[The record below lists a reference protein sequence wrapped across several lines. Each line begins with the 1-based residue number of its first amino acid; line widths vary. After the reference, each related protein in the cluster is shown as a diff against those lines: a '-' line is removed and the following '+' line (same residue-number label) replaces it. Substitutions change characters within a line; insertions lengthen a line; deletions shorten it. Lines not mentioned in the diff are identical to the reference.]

1 MRGAGVPSAMDALV
15 VRAPMQFGIERLPIP
30 EPPEGGLLVRVEACG
45 LCGSDLRTLRSGHS
59 RVRFPWTIG
68 HEIAARVVDVGE
80 RYRGPWKPG
89 DGLAVGPLAYCGACP
104 GCLEGRYELCED
116 QREIGQAWP
125 GGFAE
130 FLALP
135 EPVLGLGNV
144 QRAPDGLDPALMTL
158 VEPLSSCIN
167 AQEKAEVGLGDAVAI
182 LGAGPVGCMHAVLAR
197 ARGAFQVVLVDVDPG
212 RLALA
217 APFGADARVDAS
229 AGDPVEAVRAL
240 TGGRGA
246 SVVVAATPSP
256 RAAVQ
261 AVEMARKGGRVVQF
275 GGLPQDES
283 RPGIDVNRIHYQA
296 LHLIGVTTFAPH
308 HNRKALELVASGR
321 VPAAQLVTH
330 RFPLAR
336 FEEGA
341 GLALAGRALK
351 VVFVP

>member
-1 MRGAGVPSAMDALV
+1 MPETMNAVV
-15 VRAPMQFGIERLPIP
+15 VRAPMEFGVDQVLVP
-30 EPPEGGLLVRVEACG
+30 EPPPGGLLVRVQACG
-45 LCGSDLRTLRSGHS
+45 LCGSDLRTLRFGHR
-59 RVRFPWTIG
+59 RVVFPWTIG
-68 HEIAARVVDVGE
+68 HEIAAQVVEVGE
-80 RYRGPWKPG
+80 GYRGPWSVG
-89 DGLAVGPLAYCGACP
+89 DRLAVGPLAYCGACL

-135 EPVLGLGNV
+135 EPVLRLGNV
-144 QRAPDGLDPALMTL
+144 QGAPDGLDPALVTL
-158 VEPLSSCIN
+158 AEPLSSCIN
-167 AQEKAEVGLGDAVAI
+167 AHEKAEVRMGDAVAI

-197 ARGAFQVVLVDVDPG
+197 ARGAFQVVLVDVDAG

-229 AGDPVEAVRAL
+229 AEDPVAAVRRL

-256 RAAVQ
+256 QAAVQ

-275 GGLPQDES
+275 GGLPQGES
-283 RPGIDVNRIHYQA
+283 RPGLDVNRIHYQA
-296 LHLIGVTTFAPH
+296 LHLIGVTTFAPR
-308 HNRKALELVASGR
+308 HNRQALELIASGR
-321 VPAAQLVTH
+321 LPVAQLVTH

-341 GLALAGRALK
+341 RLALSGGVLK
-351 VVFVP
+351 AVFLP